1 MSNDKPLDHAGE
13 LYDFIQELNAEDD
26 AATKEATRNLKVYEV
41 ERSNEK
47 EAKDHKDAA
56 GSVIKGWFLTHPD
69 ETELVD
75 GEWQLVARM
84 QTRRLPGHKYDLTA
98 IIENN
103 PGLLQRLISVRALV
117 IDHDVAVAQGLEGE
131 IKRYKMPSGETQALI
146 VKAVE

>member
-1 MSNDKPLDHAGE
+1 MTNELSGFMAELD
-13 LYDFIQELNAEDD
+13 AEED
-26 AATKEATRNLKVYEV
+26 AATKEATRNLKVYDV

-75 GEWQLVARM
+75 GEWQLRAFM
-84 QTRRLPGHKYDLTA
+84 QTRKLPGHRFDLVA

-103 PGLLQRLISVRALV
+103 PALFARLVSERALSV
-117 IDHDVAVAQGLEGE
+117 DYDKALASGLDGE
-131 IKRYKMPSGETQALI
+131 LKRYAMPSGETQALI
-146 VKAVE
+146 VKAIE